1 MTSHNFEIRGRI
13 NAETID
19 DALDILHLQLEDV
32 ASVFKITMFDGKT
45 KVSDRK

>member
-19 DALDILHLQLEDV
+19 DALDILTLQLEDV
-32 ASVFKITMFDGKT
+32 ASVSKITMFDGKT
-45 KVSDRK
+45 KVSEVK